1 MIQTVPARAPGPPL
15 LLTLYVAALLAL
27 FATHLDL
34 YLHETRQLG
43 VNTIYLFV
51 ACCLPFL
58 ATLVIGPNPDR
69 LLARCLE
76 ALNASAVPLLFFVM
90 WMAGHVLLMGGT
102 VLPEQVDFTLY
113 FPLFQLTVL
122 LFGLCIACT
131 PGFAAASRP
140 AGSLA
145 LLVLAGTVLYDAFHP
160 GSFSRG
166 AGTGCRPRDERE
178 RRRLRHPPAA
188 RPDDPLRRGA
198 PMGRG
203 ADRHRRSLRLLHV
216 LPRRHPPRRRPAGR
230 LRRLPRGESGTRA
243 AARLTV
249 PALGLLVAAAAAAW
263 LLQSTA
269 IVHLP
274 GSIDRLSWF
283 ESGSTADNQESRVE
297 LLHHYWGLIE
307 QHPILGYGTGAMEA
321 AAALAPSGQGPHNQY
336 LRVWMDHGLWGLTAY
351 VGLLL
356 SALALFVARRSWSG
370 STLVAITL
378 ANGVFSHNI
387 TEDKTFLL
395 LLGAALA
402 ASALDPG
409 PAGEVDR

>member
-1 MIQTVPARAPGPPL
+1 VIQTVPARAPGPPL

-140 AGSLA
+140 AG
-145 LLVLAGTVLYDAFHP
+145 
-160 GSFSRG
+160 
-166 AGTGCRPRDERE
+166 
-178 RRRLRHPPAA
+178 RRRS
-188 RPDDPLRRGA
+188 PLVR
-198 PMGRG
+198 
-203 ADRHRRSLRLLHV
+203 
-216 LPRRHPPRRRPAGR
+216 
-230 LRRLPRGESGTRA
+230 
-243 AARLTV
+243 
-249 PALGLLVAAAAAAW
+249 
-263 LLQSTA
+263 
-269 IVHLP
+269 
-274 GSIDRLSWF
+274 
-283 ESGSTADNQESRVE
+283 
-297 LLHHYWGLIE
+297 
-307 QHPILGYGTGAMEA
+307 
-321 AAALAPSGQGPHNQY
+321 
-336 LRVWMDHGLWGLTAY
+336 
-351 VGLLL
+351 
-356 SALALFVARRSWSG
+356 
-370 STLVAITL
+370 
-378 ANGVFSHNI
+378 
-387 TEDKTFLL
+387 
-395 LLGAALA
+395 
-402 ASALDPG
+402 
-409 PAGEVDR
+409 